1 MVSSNLAINISFP
14 FCYRRCTYCTK
25 TVCKYDPKVVKAYSK
40 ALITEIESMAEEFE
54 DYTVDSIYLSGS
66 PCLMEPSDLNR
77 VLVKVRE
84 SFNLNKNV
92 FIAVKTRP
100 GEYSRAILDK
110 LRDNGVNHYIVS
122 LMTANESLHQFLG
135 RPYDIDK
142 ISMADMAIKNFNMR
156 DLGFELMY
164 NIPGQSE
171 RDFDNDLNR
180 ILSYK
185 PEHISLYSFNGKINK
200 CERLT
205 ELGYIQYTDNDY
217 CLKGHENKY
226 IVHIKEGKEYL
237 GIGYRSKSHID
248 GVSYVTGK
256 SLDFYLSNPV
266 SFDNMTDI
274 KKS

>member
-1 MVSSNLAINISFP
+1 
-14 FCYRRCTYCTK
+14 
-25 TVCKYDPKVVKAYSK
+25 
-40 ALITEIESMAEEFE
+40 
-54 DYTVDSIYLSGS
+54 
-66 PCLMEPSDLNR
+66 
-77 VLVKVRE
+77 
-84 SFNLNKNV
+84 
-92 FIAVKTRP
+92 
-100 GEYSRAILDK
+100 
-110 LRDNGVNHYIVS
+110 
-122 LMTANESLHQFLG
+122 
-135 RPYDIDK
+135 
-142 ISMADMAIKNFNMR
+142 
-156 DLGFELMY
+156 MY

-226 IVHIKEGKEYL
+226 IVHLKEGKEYL